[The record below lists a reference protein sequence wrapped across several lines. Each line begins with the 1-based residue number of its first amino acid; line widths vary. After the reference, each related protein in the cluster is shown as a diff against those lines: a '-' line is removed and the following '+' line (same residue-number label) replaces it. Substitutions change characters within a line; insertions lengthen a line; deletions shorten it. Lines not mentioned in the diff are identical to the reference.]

1 MPKRS
6 WNLNTVYISER
17 LQECLRPISR
27 CALTTVVAP
36 MGYGKTTAVN
46 WYLLERAKLDEAAVV
61 RISVYSDNLAIFWK
75 SVQEAFSHAGFDF
88 LRAYPCPDD
97 AAGGSLLTDDL
108 CHALA
113 GKRPCY
119 IFIDDFHLLT
129 DNRVPA
135 FLCTLTNRL
144 PENVHLIV
152 ASRDRFL
159 PAEEILR
166 LGGRLYTVGAEQLR
180 LNHTELSIYA
190 HRCGTELSDAQIE
203 SLLYS
208 SEGWFSAIY
217 LNLRTL
223 HERGELPSRSSD
235 IYAMFSAA
243 MIDPL
248 PSKRREFLAVMGL
261 ADEFTVEM
269 AETVTGSK
277 NTAAILQTLTE
288 QNAFVKRLP
297 DGVTFRFHHMMKDC
311 AERTFH
317 TMEPRRQAV
326 YHNRYGEWYKTH
338 GQYLHALKFYCLAK
352 NYDAALRVIQRDA
365 GILLTSLGA
374 QQVLDFIAHCPVE
387 TLKEHPLSLLVL
399 MRSMF
404 TWRQI
409 PKMLELKELLLAAIT
424 EHPDWPESERGDL
437 LGECDLIMSFLMY
450 NDISAMSRLH
460 RSASAQMSRPA
471 ISIQKSG
478 GWTFGSPSVL
488 MMFYRASGELQSELT
503 EMDECMPHY
512 YKITN
517 GHGQGAETIMRA
529 EADFMRACF
538 ADAQIM
544 LERADATPH
553 EKRELAALA
562 EHPEQLIARVK
573 DWADLNRRTADITPY
588 RALVHQYLDEARF
601 FASPVDFGLMTARF
615 PSFQPVEVRK
625 QDIAPGYL
633 PQWILASSA
642 CYPMFPMCE
651 IDGQNYL
658 DGAYSDNLP
667 IGTAFRL
674 GADRVI
680 AIGLKPETPEKKYAN
695 HPLVTY
701 IAPAEPLGKLLEFD
715 PDALRHSIALG
726 YTDTLRVLGS
736 YIGHTYT
743 FEPDG
748 QTLLEGVARDY
759 LLWLLRRELTPP
771 DSMLDFFR
779 SDTPLTDRVLSDQ
792 HSDLTACALAGA
804 ECVLE
809 AYAYP
814 RGEIYDLKLLLPELA
829 MRLAEDEDTP
839 ALERAH
845 ALCASLGSEH
855 FFTQLAPLT
864 PRYDARDIFLATLTL
879 YLREQTA

>member
-399 MRSMF
+399 MRSVF
-404 TWRQI
+404 T
-409 PKMLELKELLLAAIT
+409 
-424 EHPDWPESERGDL
+424 
-437 LGECDLIMSFLMY
+437 
-450 NDISAMSRLH
+450 
-460 RSASAQMSRPA
+460 
-471 ISIQKSG
+471 
-478 GWTFGSPSVL
+478 
-488 MMFYRASGELQSELT
+488 
-503 EMDECMPHY
+503 
-512 YKITN
+512 
-517 GHGQGAETIMRA
+517 
-529 EADFMRACF
+529 
-538 ADAQIM
+538 
-544 LERADATPH
+544 
-553 EKRELAALA
+553 
-562 EHPEQLIARVK
+562 
-573 DWADLNRRTADITPY
+573 
-588 RALVHQYLDEARF
+588 
-601 FASPVDFGLMTARF
+601 
-615 PSFQPVEVRK
+615 
-625 QDIAPGYL
+625 
-633 PQWILASSA
+633 
-642 CYPMFPMCE
+642 
-651 IDGQNYL
+651 
-658 DGAYSDNLP
+658 
-667 IGTAFRL
+667 
-674 GADRVI
+674 
-680 AIGLKPETPEKKYAN
+680 
-695 HPLVTY
+695 
-701 IAPAEPLGKLLEFD
+701 
-715 PDALRHSIALG
+715 
-726 YTDTLRVLGS
+726 
-736 YIGHTYT
+736 
-743 FEPDG
+743 
-748 QTLLEGVARDY
+748 
-759 LLWLLRRELTPP
+759 
-771 DSMLDFFR
+771 
-779 SDTPLTDRVLSDQ
+779 
-792 HSDLTACALAGA
+792 
-804 ECVLE
+804 
-809 AYAYP
+809 
-814 RGEIYDLKLLLPELA
+814 
-829 MRLAEDEDTP
+829 
-839 ALERAH
+839 
-845 ALCASLGSEH
+845 
-855 FFTQLAPLT
+855 
-864 PRYDARDIFLATLTL
+864 
-879 YLREQTA
+879 